1 MRSLRWW
8 KPEDAL
14 ILVAA
19 VALCIAIVGL
29 VAGGLDAERS
39 VGIGSDR
46 SHAPARDTNSDR
58 AELTS
63 HAASTAA
70 TGGTSAPVAG
80 LVAAVTVRVDAAA
93 QPVFL
98 CVEDERGKTLFAG
111 MLAGSRTFKGGR
123 LRMNIGLSSTL
134 VTVDGKTVPLAGSPT
149 GLELTKANGAQPLAP
164 QLRPCG

>member
-1 MRSLRWW
+1 MRCLKWL

-14 ILVAA
+14 ILMAFVAVCIGIVLV
-19 VALCIAIVGL
+19 VARH
-29 VAGGLDAERS
+29 LDAERS
-39 VGIGSDR
+39 VGIALAQSR
-46 SHAPARDTNSDR
+46 APAHDTQSDR
-58 AELTS
+58 AAGTS
-63 HAASTAA
+63 HAASATA
-70 TGGTSAPVAG
+70 TGGASAPVAG
-80 LVAAVTVRVDAAA
+80 SVAAMTVRVDAAA
-93 QPVFL
+93 RPTFL